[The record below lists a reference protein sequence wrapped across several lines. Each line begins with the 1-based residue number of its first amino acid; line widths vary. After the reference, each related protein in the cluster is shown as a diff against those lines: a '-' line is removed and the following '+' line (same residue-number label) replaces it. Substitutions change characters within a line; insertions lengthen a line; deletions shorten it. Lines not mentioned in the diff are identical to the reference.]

1 VAVEAMAPGRML
13 LTHLLAVHAVDGH
26 GAGLYRWS
34 GSALETGPAVRRR
47 RRASCPRSCAWASR
61 SAATVPTPSSSPP
74 TSTRYSACSVRA
86 AHAEAGIVNG
96 RLLPCAHAL
105 GHGATGLTFF
115 DEAVRGAF
123 ETTASCLLVAAVG
136 APSYRSRPGGWPRH
150 PVELAGY
157 DALMTRLQAGLRR

>member
-1 VAVEAMAPGRML
+1 LCLGQPLGGDSAYTVFESADLDEVLGL
-13 LTHLLAVHAVDGH
+13 LG
-26 GAGLYRWS
+26 Y
-34 GSALETGPAVRRR
+34 
-47 RRASCPRSCAWASR
+47 
-61 SAATVPTPSSSPP
+61 
-74 TSTRYSACSVRA
+74 RA

-136 APSYRSRPGGWPRH
+136 APAYRSRPGGRPRH

>member
-1 VAVEAMAPGRML
+1 LCLGQPLGGDSAYTVFESADLDEVLRL
-13 LTHLLAVHAVDGH
+13 L
-26 GAGLYRWS
+26 
-34 GSALETGPAVRRR
+34 GPRG
-47 RRASCPRSCAWASR
+47 
-61 SAATVPTPSSSPP
+61 
-74 TSTRYSACSVRA
+74 YRA

-136 APSYRSRPGGWPRH
+136 APAYRSRPGGWPRH

>member
-1 VAVEAMAPGRML
+1 VVRVRPRDRTSGEEA
-13 LTHLLAVHAVDGH
+13 
-26 GAGLYRWS
+26 
-34 GSALETGPAVRRR
+34 
-47 RRASCPRSCAWASR
+47 
-61 SAATVPTPSSSPP
+61 
-74 TSTRYSACSVRA
+74 STRELSAVLCLGQPLGGDSAYTVFESADLDEVLGLLGPRGYRA

-136 APSYRSRPGGWPRH
+136 APAYRSRPGGWPRH